1 MVTIELIKALVNI
14 MEWDYEFDV
23 VVVGSGNGALTAALC
38 SHDGGAKTLVIE
50 KSSQFGGTSAT
61 SGGGVWI
68 PNNRY
73 AKAENVDDSDQDARN
88 YINSVSP
95 EGMIKDELIETYISE
110 GPRMIDYLHE
120 NSQVKYR
127 NLAHYPDYFPDNTGG
142 KEGNRSMEPEPI
154 FGTEL
159 GDDLGKL
166 REQHPQTAFTMGPI
180 NMNFTQVEGQLLLGA
195 LPGWKTQFA
204 KLFTKYILDFAMR
217 LKWGWKDRRLTMGN
231 AGIARLILSLKDRK
245 VDLWTLTAMTD
256 LVDEN
261 GKVIGITATKD
272 GSSINIKANKG
283 VILAAGGFERDQ
295 DLRDKYLPK
304 PSNAEWSA
312 ANIHNTGDALK
323 AALKL
328 GADTHQMDTGWWSTT
343 MKVPGQEKGW
353 LSMVDKSM
361 PGNYTVNK
369 NGERFSNESQ
379 NYVSFVNDM
388 FAKFDEGNPCAP
400 CYMIFDSNFRKNRPC
415 GPLLQGSMQPDSAVP
430 KEWWTPSFLSKGE
443 TLEELAEIAGIDPA
457 GLRATQAKVNGYAVT
472 GKDLEL
478 QRGDSAYDRYYGD
491 PSVTPNPC
499 LAPLKEGPFYCMV
512 LYPGEMGTAGGL
524 VIDTHARVLKQDG
537 QPIAGLYACGNVTT
551 ALLPTYPGPG
561 STLGP
566 AMTFGYLAAKDITG
580 TNF

>member
-1 MVTIELIKALVNI
+1 MQ
-14 MEWDYEFDV
+14 WDYKFDV

-50 KSSQFGGTSAT
+50 KSDQFGGTSAT

-73 AKAENVDDSDQDARN
+73 AKAENVDDSAEDARN

-95 EGMIKDELIETYISE
+95 DGMIKDELIETYISE
-110 GPRMIDYLHE
+110 GPRMVDYLHE

-127 NLAHYPDYFPDNTGG
+127 NLPHYPDYFPDNPGG
-142 KEGNRSMEPEPI
+142 KPGNRSMEPEPI

-159 GDDLGKL
+159 GDDLAKL

-195 LPGWKTQFA
+195 LPGWKMQFA
-204 KLFTKYILDFAMR
+204 KLFTKYILDIPMR
-217 LKWGWKDRRLTMGN
+217 MKWGWKDRRLTMGN
-231 AGIARLILSLKDRK
+231 AGVARLLVSLKERQ
-245 VDLWTLTAMTD
+245 VDMWTETAMTD
-256 LVDEN
+256 LIDDN
-261 GKVIGITATKD
+261 GDVIGIKATMD
-272 GSSINIKANKG
+272 GKEVLIKANKA

-304 PSNAEWSA
+304 PSNADWSA
-312 ANIHNTGDALK
+312 ANTHNTGDALK

-388 FAKFDEGNPCAP
+388 FKKFDEGNPCAP
-400 CYMIFDSNFRKNRPC
+400 CYMIFDSTFRKNRPC

-430 KEWWTPSFLSKGE
+430 KDWWTPSFLSKGE
-443 TLEELAEIAGIDPA
+443 TLEELAEIAGIDIT
-457 GLRATQAKVNGYAVT
+457 GLLATQQKVNEYSVT
-472 GKDLEL
+472 GKDLDL
-478 QRGDSAYDRYYGD
+478 QRGDSVYDRYYGD
-491 PSVTPNPC
+491 PSVEPNPC
-499 LAPLKEGPFYCMV
+499 LAPLEKGPYYCMV

-524 VIDTHARVLKQDG
+524 VIDTKARVLRPDG
-537 QPIAGLYACGNVTT
+537 NPISGLYACGNTST

-580 TNF
+580 SNF

>member
-1 MVTIELIKALVNI
+1 

-38 SHDGGAKTLVIE
+38 SHDGGAQTLVIE

-95 EGMIKDELIETYISE
+95 EGMIKNDLIETYISE

-204 KLFTKYILDFAMR
+204 KLFTKYILDFTMR
-217 LKWGWKDRRLTMGN
+217 FKWGWKDRRLTMGN

-245 VDLWTLTAMTD
+245 VDLWSLTAMTD

-261 GKVIGITATKD
+261 GKVIGIKAIKD
-272 GSSINIKANKG
+272 GLSINIKANKG

-388 FAKFDEGNPCAP
+388 FTKFDEGNPCAP

-443 TLEELAEIAGIDPA
+443 TLEELAEIAGIDPE
-457 GLRATQAKVNGYAVT
+457 GLKVTQAKVNEYAVT

-491 PSVTPNPC
+491 PSISPNPC
-499 LAPLKEGPFYCMV
+499 LAPLKDGPFYCMV

-524 VIDTHARVLKQDG
+524 VIDTNARVLKQDG
-537 QPIAGLYACGNVTT
+537 NPIAGLYACGNVTT

>member
-1 MVTIELIKALVNI
+1 MQ
-14 MEWDYEFDV
+14 WDYTFDV

-50 KSSQFGGTSAT
+50 KSDQFGGTSAT

-73 AKAENVDDSDQDARN
+73 AKAENVDDSAEDARQ

-95 EGMIKDELIETYISE
+95 DGMIKDELIETYISE
-110 GPRMIDYLHE
+110 GPRMVDYLHE

-127 NLAHYPDYFPDNTGG
+127 NLAHYPDYFPDNPGG
-142 KEGNRSMEPEPI
+142 KGGNRSMEPEPI

-159 GDDLGKL
+159 GNDLSKL

-195 LPGWKTQFA
+195 LPGWKMQFA
-204 KLFTKYILDFAMR
+204 KLFTKYILDIPMR
-217 LKWGWKDRRLTMGN
+217 MKWGWKDRRLTMGN
-231 AGIARLILSLKDRK
+231 AGVARLLLSLKDRN
-245 VDLWTLTAMTD
+245 VDLWIQTAMTD
-256 LVDEN
+256 LIEEAGTV
-261 GKVIGITATKD
+261 VGIKALKD
-272 GSSINIKANKG
+272 GKEITIKAEKA
-283 VILAAGGFERDQ
+283 VVLAAGGFERAQ

-328 GADTHQMDTGWWSTT
+328 GADTHQMDAGWWSTT

-388 FAKFDEGNPCAP
+388 FEKFDDGNPCAP
-400 CYMIFDSNFRKNRPC
+400 CYMIFDSTFRKNRPC

-430 KEWWTPSFLSKGE
+430 KEWWTPSFLSKGD
-443 TLEELAEIAGIDPA
+443 TLEDLAEVVGIDA
-457 GLRATQAKVNGYAVT
+457 QGLLATQLKVNEYAIT
-472 GKDLEL
+472 GKDIDLK
-478 QRGDSAYDRYYGD
+478 RGDTVYDRYYGD
-491 PSVTPNPC
+491 PSVEPNPC
-499 LAPLKEGPFYCMV
+499 LAPLDKGPYYCMV

-524 VIDTHARVLKQDG
+524 VIDTKARVLKPDG
-537 QPIAGLYACGNVTT
+537 SPIPGLYACGNTST

-580 TNF
+580 SNF

>member
-1 MVTIELIKALVNI
+1 
-14 MEWDYEFDV
+14 MEWNYEFDV

-127 NLAHYPDYFPDNTGG
+127 NLAHYPDYFPDNIGG
-142 KEGNRSMEPEPI
+142 KEGNRSIEPEPI

-261 GKVIGITATKD
+261 GKVIGIKAIKD

-443 TLEELAEIAGIDPA
+443 TLEELAEIVGIDPD

>member
-1 MVTIELIKALVNI
+1 
-14 MEWDYEFDV
+14 MEWNYEYDV

-261 GKVIGITATKD
+261 GKVIGIKATKD
-272 GSSINIKANKG
+272 GSSINIKANRG

-443 TLEELAEIAGIDPA
+443 TLEELAEIVGIDPD

>member
-1 MVTIELIKALVNI
+1 
-14 MEWDYEFDV
+14 MEWNYEFDV

-50 KSSQFGGTSAT
+50 KSSHFGGTSAT

-159 GDDLGKL
+159 GDDLGNL

-256 LVDEN
+256 LVDES
-261 GKVIGITATKD
+261 GKVIGIKATKD

-415 GPLLQGSMQPDSAVP
+415 GPLLQGSMQPDSQVP

-443 TLEELAEIAGIDPA
+443 TLEELAEIVGIDPD

>member
-1 MVTIELIKALVNI
+1 LVTIELIKALVNI

-261 GKVIGITATKD
+261 GKVIGIKATKD

-443 TLEELAEIAGIDPA
+443 TLEELAEIVGIDPE

-512 LYPGEMGTAGGL
+512 LYSGEMGTAGGL

>member
-1 MVTIELIKALVNI
+1 
-14 MEWDYEFDV
+14 
-23 VVVGSGNGALTAALC
+23 
-38 SHDGGAKTLVIE
+38 
-50 KSSQFGGTSAT
+50 
-61 SGGGVWI
+61 
-68 PNNRY
+68 
-73 AKAENVDDSDQDARN
+73 
-88 YINSVSP
+88 
-95 EGMIKDELIETYISE
+95 
-110 GPRMIDYLHE
+110 
-120 NSQVKYR
+120 
-127 NLAHYPDYFPDNTGG
+127 
-142 KEGNRSMEPEPI
+142 
-154 FGTEL
+154 
-159 GDDLGKL
+159 
-166 REQHPQTAFTMGPI
+166 
-180 NMNFTQVEGQLLLGA
+180 MNFTQVEGQLLLGA

-261 GKVIGITATKD
+261 GKVIGIKATKD

-443 TLEELAEIAGIDPA
+443 TLEELAEIVGIDPD

>member
-1 MVTIELIKALVNI
+1 LVTIELIKALVNI

-261 GKVIGITATKD
+261 GKVIGIKATKD

-443 TLEELAEIAGIDPA
+443 TLEELAEIVGIDPE

>member
-1 MVTIELIKALVNI
+1 

-73 AKAENVDDSDQDARN
+73 AKAENVDDSDQEARN

-95 EGMIKDELIETYISE
+95 EGMIKEELIETYISE

-127 NLAHYPDYFPDNTGG
+127 NLPHYPDYFPDNAGG
-142 KEGNRSMEPEPI
+142 KEGNRSMEPEPV

-159 GDDLGKL
+159 GQDLIKL

-204 KLFTKYILDFAMR
+204 KLFTKYILDIPMR
-217 LKWGWKDRRLTMGN
+217 IKWGWKDRRLTMGN
-231 AGIARLILSLKDRK
+231 AGIARLILSLKDRE

-256 LVDEN
+256 LLDEK
-261 GKVIGITATKD
+261 GKVIGIKATKD
-272 GSSINIKANKG
+272 GLSLNIKANKA
-283 VILAAGGFERDQ
+283 VILASGGFERDQ

-328 GADTHQMDTGWWSTT
+328 GADTHQMDAGWWSTT

-388 FAKFDEGNPCAP
+388 FKKFDEGNPCAP
-400 CYMIFDSNFRKNRPC
+400 CYMVFDSNFRKNRPC

-443 TLEELAEIAGIDPA
+443 TLEELAEIAGINPE
-457 GLRATQAKVNGYAVT
+457 GLVATQAKVNEYSLT
-472 GKDLEL
+472 GIDVDLR
-478 QRGDSAYDRYYGD
+478 RGDSAYDRYYGD
-491 PSVTPNPC
+491 PSITPNPC
-499 LAPLKEGPFYCMV
+499 LAPLEEGPFYCMV

-524 VIDTHARVLKQDG
+524 VIDTNARVLKPDG
-537 QPIAGLYACGNVTT
+537 QFIAGLYACGNVTT

>member
-1 MVTIELIKALVNI
+1 MD
-14 MEWDYEFDV
+14 WDYEFDV

-95 EGMIKDELIETYISE
+95 EGMIKEELIETYISE

-204 KLFTKYILDFAMR
+204 KLFTKYILDLTMR

-231 AGIARLILSLKDRK
+231 AGIARLILSLKDRN
-245 VDLWTLTAMTD
+245 VDLWSLTAMTD

-261 GKVIGITATKD
+261 GKVIGLKATKD

-328 GADTHQMDTGWWSTT
+328 GADTHQMDAGWWSTT

-388 FAKFDEGNPCAP
+388 FKKFDEGNPCAP

-415 GPLLQGSMQPDSAVP
+415 GPLLQSSMQPDSAVP

-443 TLEELAEIAGIDPA
+443 TLEELAEIVGINPE
-457 GLRATQAKVNGYAVT
+457 GLKATQAKVNEYSLT
-472 GKDLEL
+472 GKDIEL
-478 QRGDSAYDRYYGD
+478 NRGDSAYDRYYGD

-499 LAPLKEGPFYCMV
+499 LAPLQEGPFYCMV

-524 VIDTHARVLKQDG
+524 VIDTNARVLKQDG
-537 QPIAGLYACGNVTT
+537 QPIDGLYACGNVTT

>member
-1 MVTIELIKALVNI
+1 

-261 GKVIGITATKD
+261 GKVIGIKATKD

-443 TLEELAEIAGIDPA
+443 TLEELAEIAGIDA
-457 GLRATQAKVNGYAVT
+457 EGLRATQAKVNGYAVT

-478 QRGDSAYDRYYGD
+478 QRGDSVYDRYYGD

-537 QPIAGLYACGNVTT
+537 QPITGLYACGNVTT

>member
-1 MVTIELIKALVNI
+1 

-23 VVVGSGNGALTAALC
+23 IVVGSGNGALTAALC

-261 GKVIGITATKD
+261 GKVIGIKATKD
-272 GSSINIKANKG
+272 GSSISIKANKG

-443 TLEELAEIAGIDPA
+443 TLEELAEIVGIDPD

>member
-1 MVTIELIKALVNI
+1 
-14 MEWDYEFDV
+14 MEWVYEFDV

-95 EGMIKDELIETYISE
+95 EGMIKEELIETYISE

-204 KLFTKYILDFAMR
+204 KLFTKYILDLTMR

-231 AGIARLILSLKDRK
+231 AGIARLILSLKDRN
-245 VDLWTLTAMTD
+245 VDLWSLTAMTD

-261 GKVIGITATKD
+261 GKVIGIKATKD
-272 GSSINIKANKG
+272 GSSISIKANKG

-369 NGERFSNESQ
+369 DGERFSNESQ

-388 FAKFDEGNPCAP
+388 FKKFDEGNPCAP

-415 GPLLQGSMQPDSAVP
+415 GPLLQSSMQPDSAVP

-443 TLEELAEIAGIDPA
+443 TLEELAEIVGINPE
-457 GLRATQAKVNGYAVT
+457 GLKATQAKVNEYSLT
-472 GKDLEL
+472 GKDIEL
-478 QRGDSAYDRYYGD
+478 NRGDSAYDRYYGD

-499 LAPLKEGPFYCMV
+499 LAPLQEGPFYCMV

-524 VIDTHARVLKQDG
+524 VIDTNARVLKQDG
-537 QPIAGLYACGNVTT
+537 QPIDGLYACGNVTT

>member
-1 MVTIELIKALVNI
+1 
-14 MEWDYEFDV
+14 MEWNYEFDV

-127 NLAHYPDYFPDNTGG
+127 NLAHYPDYFPDNIGG
-142 KEGNRSMEPEPI
+142 KEGNRSIEPEPI

-204 KLFTKYILDFAMR
+204 KLFTKYILDFTMR

-261 GKVIGITATKD
+261 GKVIGIKATKD
-272 GSSINIKANKG
+272 GSPINIKANKG

-400 CYMIFDSNFRKNRPC
+400 CYMIFDSKFRKNRPC

-443 TLEELAEIAGIDPA
+443 TLDELAKIAGIDPE
-457 GLRATQAKVNGYAVT
+457 GLRATQAKVNEYAVT

>member
-1 MVTIELIKALVNI
+1 MQ
-14 MEWDYEFDV
+14 WDYKFDV

-50 KSSQFGGTSAT
+50 KSDQFGGTSAT

-73 AKAENVDDSDQDARN
+73 AKAENVDDSAEDARN

-95 EGMIKDELIETYISE
+95 DGMIKDELIETYISE
-110 GPRMIDYLHE
+110 GPRMVDYLHE

-127 NLAHYPDYFPDNTGG
+127 NLPHYPDYFPDNPGG
-142 KEGNRSMEPEPI
+142 KPGNRSMEPEPI

-159 GDDLGKL
+159 GDDLAKL

-195 LPGWKTQFA
+195 LPGWKMQFA
-204 KLFTKYILDFAMR
+204 KLFTKYILDIPMR
-217 LKWGWKDRRLTMGN
+217 MKWGWKDRRLTMGN
-231 AGIARLILSLKDRK
+231 AGVARLLISLKERQ
-245 VDLWTLTAMTD
+245 VDMWTETAMTD
-256 LVDEN
+256 LIDDN
-261 GKVIGITATKD
+261 GDVIGIKATMD
-272 GSSINIKANKG
+272 GKEVLIKANKA

-304 PSNAEWSA
+304 PSNADWSA
-312 ANIHNTGDALK
+312 ANTHNTGDALK

-388 FAKFDEGNPCAP
+388 FKKFDEGNPCAP
-400 CYMIFDSNFRKNRPC
+400 CYMIFDSTFRKNRPC

-430 KEWWTPSFLSKGE
+430 KDWWTPSFLSKGE
-443 TLEELAEIAGIDPA
+443 TLEELAEIAGIDIT
-457 GLRATQAKVNGYAVT
+457 GLLATQQKVNEYSVT
-472 GKDLEL
+472 GKDLDL
-478 QRGDSAYDRYYGD
+478 QRGDSVYDRYYGD
-491 PSVTPNPC
+491 PSVEPNPC
-499 LAPLKEGPFYCMV
+499 LAPLEKGPYYCMV

-524 VIDTHARVLKQDG
+524 VIDTKARVLRPDG
-537 QPIAGLYACGNVTT
+537 NPISGLYACGNTST

-566 AMTFGYLAAKDITG
+566 AMTFGYIAAKDITG
-580 TNF
+580 SNF

>member
-1 MVTIELIKALVNI
+1 

-261 GKVIGITATKD
+261 GKVIGIKATKD

-443 TLEELAEIAGIDPA
+443 TLEELAEIVGIDPD

-491 PSVTPNPC
+491 PSVSPNPC

-537 QPIAGLYACGNVTT
+537 QPITGLYACGNVTT

>member
-1 MVTIELIKALVNI
+1 
-14 MEWDYEFDV
+14 MEWNYEYDV

-73 AKAENVDDSDQDARN
+73 AKAENVDDSDQDARD

-110 GPRMIDYLHE
+110 GPRMVDYLHE

-261 GKVIGITATKD
+261 GKVIGIKATKD

-295 DLRDKYLPK
+295 DLSDKYLPK

-328 GADTHQMDTGWWSTT
+328 GADTHQMDTGWWATT

-443 TLEELAEIAGIDPA
+443 TLEELAEIVGIDPD

>member
-1 MVTIELIKALVNI
+1 
-14 MEWDYEFDV
+14 MEWNYEYDV

-261 GKVIGITATKD
+261 GKVIGIKATKD

-443 TLEELAEIAGIDPA
+443 TLEELAEIVGIDPD

>member
-1 MVTIELIKALVNI
+1 

-154 FGTEL
+154 SGTKL
-159 GDDLGKL
+159 GEDLSKL

-204 KLFTKYILDFAMR
+204 KLFTKYILDLTMR

-231 AGIARLILSLKDRK
+231 AGIARLILSLNDRN

-261 GKVIGITATKD
+261 GKVIGIKATKD

-388 FAKFDEGNPCAP
+388 FEKFGEGNPCAP

-415 GPLLQGSMQPDSAVP
+415 GPLLQGSMQSDSAVP

-443 TLEELAEIAGIDPA
+443 TLEELAEITGINPE
-457 GLRATQAKVNGYAVT
+457 GLKATQAKVNEYSIT
-472 GKDLEL
+472 GKDIDLS
-478 QRGDSAYDRYYGD
+478 RGDSAYDRYYGD

-499 LAPLKEGPFYCMV
+499 LAPLQEGPFYCMV

-524 VIDTHARVLKQDG
+524 VIDTNARVLKQDG
-537 QPIAGLYACGNVTT
+537 QPIDGLYACGNVTT

-566 AMTFGYLAAKDITG
+566 AMTFAYLAAKDITG
-580 TNF
+580 SNF

>member
-1 MVTIELIKALVNI
+1 VINMD
-14 MEWDYEFDV
+14 WDYEFDV

-73 AKAENVDDSDQDARN
+73 AKAKNVDNSDQDARN

-154 FGTEL
+154 SGTEL
-159 GDDLGKL
+159 GEDLSKL

-204 KLFTKYILDFAMR
+204 KLFTKYILDLTMR

-231 AGIARLILSLKDRK
+231 AGIARLILSLKDRN

-256 LVDEN
+256 LVDDN
-261 GKVIGITATKD
+261 GKVIGIKATKD
-272 GSSINIKANKG
+272 GLSINIKANKA

-388 FAKFDEGNPCAP
+388 FKKFDEGNPCAP

-415 GPLLQGSMQPDSAVP
+415 GPLLQGSMQSDSAVP

-443 TLEELAEIAGIDPA
+443 TLEELAEIVGINPE
-457 GLRATQAKVNGYAVT
+457 GLKATQAKVNEYSIT

-478 QRGDSAYDRYYGD
+478 SRGDSAYDRYYGD

-499 LAPLKEGPFYCMV
+499 LAPLQEGPFYCMV

-524 VIDTHARVLKQDG
+524 VIDTNARVLKQDG
-537 QPIAGLYACGNVTT
+537 QPIDGLYACGNVTT

-566 AMTFGYLAAKDITG
+566 AMTFAYLAAKDITG
-580 TNF
+580 SNF

>member
-1 MVTIELIKALVNI
+1 MQ
-14 MEWDYEFDV
+14 WDYKFDV

-50 KSSQFGGTSAT
+50 KSDQFGGTSAT

-73 AKAENVDDSDQDARN
+73 AKAENVDDSAEDARN

-95 EGMIKDELIETYISE
+95 DGMIKDELIETYISE
-110 GPRMIDYLHE
+110 GPRMVDYLHE

-127 NLAHYPDYFPDNTGG
+127 NLPHYPDYFPDNPGG
-142 KEGNRSMEPEPI
+142 KPGNRSMEPEPI

-159 GDDLGKL
+159 GDDLAKL

-195 LPGWKTQFA
+195 LPGWKMQFA
-204 KLFTKYILDFAMR
+204 KLFTKYILDIPMR
-217 LKWGWKDRRLTMGN
+217 MKWGWKDRRLTMGN
-231 AGIARLILSLKDRK
+231 AGVARLLISLKERQ
-245 VDLWTLTAMTD
+245 VDMWAETAMTD
-256 LVDEN
+256 LIDDN
-261 GKVIGITATKD
+261 GDVIGIKATMD
-272 GSSINIKANKG
+272 GKEVLIKANKA

-304 PSNAEWSA
+304 PSNADWSA
-312 ANIHNTGDALK
+312 ANTHNTGDALK

-388 FAKFDEGNPCAP
+388 FKKFDEGNPCAP
-400 CYMIFDSNFRKNRPC
+400 CYMIFDSTFRKNRPC

-430 KEWWTPSFLSKGE
+430 KDWWTPSFLSKGE
-443 TLEELAEIAGIDPA
+443 TLEELAEIAGIDIT
-457 GLRATQAKVNGYAVT
+457 GLLATQQKVNEYSVT
-472 GKDLEL
+472 GKDLDL
-478 QRGDSAYDRYYGD
+478 QRGDSVYDRYYGD
-491 PSVTPNPC
+491 PSVEPNPC
-499 LAPLKEGPFYCMV
+499 LAPLEKGPYYCMV

-524 VIDTHARVLKQDG
+524 VIDTKARVLRPDG
-537 QPIAGLYACGNVTT
+537 NPISGLYACGNTST

-580 TNF
+580 SNF

>member
-1 MVTIELIKALVNI
+1 

-38 SHDGGAKTLVIE
+38 SHDGGAETLVIE
-50 KSSQFGGTSAT
+50 KSSQLGGTSAT

-127 NLAHYPDYFPDNTGG
+127 NLPHYPDYFPDNTGG

-159 GDDLGKL
+159 GDDLAKL

-204 KLFTKYILDFAMR
+204 KLFTKYILDLTMR
-217 LKWGWKDRRLTMGN
+217 FKWGWKDRRLTMGN
-231 AGIARLILSLKDRK
+231 AGIARLILSLKDRNI
-245 VDLWTLTAMTD
+245 DLWTLTAMTD

-261 GKVIGITATKD
+261 GKVIGIKATKD
-272 GSSINIKANKG
+272 GSPINIKANKA

-328 GADTHQMDTGWWSTT
+328 GADTHQMDAGWWSTT

-369 NGERFSNESQ
+369 NGVRFSNESQ

-415 GPLLQGSMQPDSAVP
+415 GPLLQGSMQTDSAVP

-443 TLEELAEIAGIDPA
+443 TLEELAEIAGIDPE
-457 GLRATQAKVNGYAVT
+457 GLKATQAKVNEYSVT

-499 LAPLKEGPFYCMV
+499 LAPLKDGPFYCMV

-524 VIDTHARVLKQDG
+524 VIDTNARVLKQDG